1 MKTSFSLL
9 FVIIF
14 SLSAFGQDY
23 ALEQLENSPR
33 HHEWV
38 TIESSGRTM
47 HNFVAYP
54 ERSDKAPVFIVIH
67 ENRGLNDWAR
77 SFTDQL
83 AEKGF
88 IAIAPD
94 IISNT
99 VEGFEKTTDFETSDA
114 AREAIYGLDANNVT
128 QDLKAVLKY
137 AKSIKAGNG
146 EIYVIGFCWGGSQS
160 FRFATN
166 ADSDIKAAMVF
177 YGTGPQDASAYSSI
191 EAPVYGFYGGADNR
205 VNATIE
211 GSEKAMNSYNKTYKY
226 EIYEGAG
233 HAFMRSGDDPN
244 AEKSN
249 PNVVAR
255 NASWERLLKI
265 VKEK

>member
-1 MKTSFSLL
+1 MKALFSLIL
-9 FVIIF
+9 LPLLSISIF
-14 SLSAFGQDY
+14 AQNY
-23 ALEQLENSPR
+23 AIQQLENSPR

-38 TIESSGRTM
+38 EIQSNGRTM
-47 HNFVAYP
+47 HNFVAFP

-94 IISNT
+94 LISNT
-99 VEGFEKTTDFETSDA
+99 VEGIEKTSDFETSDA
-114 AREAIYGLDANNVT
+114 ARSAIYGLGADNVT

-137 AKSIKAGNG
+137 AKSIEAGNG
-146 EIYVIGFCWGGSQS
+146 EIYVVGFCWGGSQS

-166 ADSDIKAAMVF
+166 VGKDIEAALVF
-177 YGTGPQDASAYSSI
+177 YGTGPQEAEEYSSI
-191 EAPVYGFYGGADNR
+191 EVPVYGFYGGADNR

-211 GSEKAMNSYNKTYKY
+211 RSEEAMNSYGKTYNY
-226 EIYEGAG
+226 VIYDGAG
-233 HAFMRSGDDPN
+233 HAYMRRGDDP
-244 AEKSN
+244 ESSQDD
-249 PNVVAR
+249 PNVKAR
-255 NASWERLLKI
+255 NASWERLMNIIKDN
-265 VKEK
+265 

>member
-9 FVIIF
+9 LLIIF
-14 SLSAFGQDY
+14 SSSIVAQDY
-23 ALEQLENSPR
+23 AVKQLEDSPR

-83 AEKGF
+83 AGKGF

-99 VEGFEKTTDFETSDA
+99 VDGYEKTTDFETSDA
-114 AREAIYGLDANNVT
+114 ARSAIYELDSENVT

-146 EIYVIGFCWGGSQS
+146 EVYVVGFCWGGSQS

-166 ADSDIKAAMVF
+166 AGDDIKAAMVF
-177 YGTGPQDASAYSSI
+177 YGTGPQDASEYSSI
-191 EAPVYGFYGGADNR
+191 EVPVYGFYGGADNR

-211 GSEKAMNSYNKTYKY
+211 GSEDAMNSYNKTYMY

-233 HAFMRSGDDPN
+233 HAYMRSGDDPN
-244 AEKSN
+244 AEKDN
-249 PNVVAR
+249 PNVMAR
-255 NASWERLLKI
+255 NASWERLLNI
-265 VKEK
+265 VEGR

>member
-1 MKTSFSLL
+1 MKTSCSFILIALL
-9 FVIIF
+9 SISV
-14 SLSAFGQDY
+14 SGQDY
-23 ALEQLENSPR
+23 AIKQIEDSPR

-38 TIESSGRTM
+38 EIQSSGRTM

-83 AEKGF
+83 AGKGF

-94 IISNT
+94 LISNT
-99 VEGFEKTTDFETSDA
+99 VEGIEKTNDFETSDA
-114 AREAIYGLDANNVT
+114 ARSAIYALDAENVT

-137 AKSIKAGNG
+137 AKSIEAGNG
-146 EIYVIGFCWGGSQS
+146 EVYVIGFCWGGSQT

-166 ADSDIKAAMVF
+166 AGNEIEAAMVF
-177 YGTGPQDASAYSSI
+177 YGTGPNEAAEYSSI
-191 EAPVYGFYGGADNR
+191 KVPVYGFYGGADNR

-211 GSEKAMNSYNKTYKY
+211 GSKEAMKTYNKMYEY
-226 EIYEGAG
+226 EIYSGAG
-233 HAFMRSGDDPN
+233 HAFMRRGDDPN
-244 AEKSN
+244 AEEGDL
-249 PNVVAR
+249 NVVAR
-255 NASWERLLKI
+255 NESWKRILKI
-265 VKEK
+265 VNGN

>member
-1 MKTSFSLL
+1 MKKTLSFLL
-9 FVIIF
+9 ISFLAISVT
-14 SLSAFGQDY
+14 AQDY
-23 ALEQLENSPR
+23 AIQQIENSPR

-38 TIESSGRTM
+38 EIESSGRTM

-67 ENRGLNDWAR
+67 ENRGLNEWAR

-83 AEKGF
+83 AKNGF

-94 IISNT
+94 LISNT
-99 VEGFEKTTDFETSDA
+99 VEGFEKTTDFENSDA
-114 AREAIYGLDANNVT
+114 ARSAIYGLDPDNVT
-128 QDLKAVLKY
+128 QDLNAVLKY

-146 EIYVIGFCWGGSQS
+146 EVYVVGFCWGGSQS

-166 ADSDIKAAMVF
+166 VGNEIEAAMVF
-177 YGTGPQDASAYSSI
+177 YGTGPQEASAYASI
-191 EAPVYGFYGGADNR
+191 KVPVHGFYGGADNR

-211 GSEKAMNSYNKTYKY
+211 GSAKAMDNYDKTYTY
-226 EIYEGAG
+226 EIYDGAG
-233 HAFMRSGDDPN
+233 HAFMRSGDDPD
-244 AEKSN
+244 AEAGN

-255 NASWERLLKI
+255 NASWERLLSI
-265 VKEK
+265 VKGN

>member
-1 MKTSFSLL
+1 MKASFSLFL
-9 FVIIF
+9 F
-14 SLSAFGQDY
+14 SLLSISLFAQGY
-23 ALEQLENSPR
+23 AIQQLENSPR

-38 TIESSGRTM
+38 EIQSSGRTM
-47 HNFVAYP
+47 HNFVAFP

-77 SFTDQL
+77 SFADQL

-99 VEGFEKTTDFETSDA
+99 VDGIEKTSDFETSDA
-114 AREAIYGLDANNVT
+114 ARSAIYALDADNVT
-128 QDLKAVLKY
+128 QDLKSVLKY
-137 AKSIKAGNG
+137 AKSIEAGNG
-146 EIYVIGFCWGGSQS
+146 QVYVVGFCWGGSQS

-166 ADSDIKAAMVF
+166 AGDEIEAVLVF
-177 YGTGPQDASAYSSI
+177 YGTGPQEAEAYSAI
-191 EAPVYGFYGGADNR
+191 EVPVFGFYGGADNR

-211 GSEKAMNSYNKTYKY
+211 NSEEAMNSYDKIYNY

-233 HAFMRSGDDPN
+233 HAYMRRGDDPE
-244 AEKSN
+244 APEDD
-249 PNVVAR
+249 PNVKAR
-255 NASWERLLKI
+255 NASWERLIKI
-265 VKEK
+265 VKDN